1 MMSAGYDSM
10 GPRVDLGLEPPR
22 DEGTHPTRPQ
32 PSPDGGPQAPPP
44 SSPRRGGSGW
54 LGVLS
59 LLVALAALGVGLW
72 ALNQKPEVPPVPEVS
87 PQVVPG
93 ATAERVAKLEK
104 DVQDLMLRMVTLEKE
119 LKAVRGKAGAVT
131 KLSEL
136 SAKLAALQNRLDN
149 LALEARMANL
159 ARRAGNPSPAPAAPA
174 RNKPAAS
181 RPSRKPAAAA
191 SARPAAKPRTPRKKT
206 YVVRKGDSLF
216 SIAVRYKVTVA
227 QLKKWNHFKKGQ
239 TLKAGSKL
247 VIYLED

>member
-1 MMSAGYDSM
+1 MSAGYDSM
-10 GPRVDLGLEPPR
+10 GPRVDLGFEPPR
-22 DEGTHPTRPQ
+22 EEGTHPTRPQ
-32 PSPDGGPQAPPP
+32 SSPDTSPLAPPP
-44 SSPRRGGSGW
+44 PPTRKGGW
-54 LGVLS
+54 LGVVS

-72 ALNQKPEVPPVPEVS
+72 ALNRQPEPLPVPEPS
-87 PQVVPG
+87 PQVIPG

-119 LKAVRGKAGAVT
+119 LKAVRSKAGAIT

-149 LALEARMANL
+149 LDLETRMANL
-159 ARRAGNPSPAPAAPA
+159 ARRAQSPAAPPAPAKS
-174 RNKPAAS
+174 KPAAS
-181 RPSRKPAAAA
+181 QPSRKPAPAPAAR
-191 SARPAAKPRTPRKKT
+191 RPAKPRAPRKKV

-227 QLKKWNHFKKGQ
+227 QLEKWNNFKRGQ